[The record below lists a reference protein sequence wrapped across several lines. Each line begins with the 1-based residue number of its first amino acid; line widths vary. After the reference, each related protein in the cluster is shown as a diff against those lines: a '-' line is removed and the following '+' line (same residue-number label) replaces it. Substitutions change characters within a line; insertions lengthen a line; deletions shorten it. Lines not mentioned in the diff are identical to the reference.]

1 MGDSRAEQPVA
12 GTGAAHLD
20 DNELAVRAGRG
31 DREAF
36 DVLIKRHQGPVLRLC
51 WSMTGNRA
59 DAEDA
64 AQEAFVRAYQSLS
77 RFDASR
83 PFGPW
88 LRGIAGKVC
97 LQLLR
102 RRSVREDRQLSLE
115 ASPVDPPAPQ
125 VSEASH
131 LADRAVAALR
141 QLDET
146 YRLPLVLFYLEDAS
160 VAEVAQ
166 ALGLTPGAV
175 RVRLH
180 RGREKLREMLTGHA
194 EDDHEQH

>member
-1 MGDSRAEQPVA
+1 MGESRADRPVQ
-12 GTGAAHLD
+12 GRGLMHLG
-20 DNELAVRAGRG
+20 DNELALRAGRG
-31 DREAF
+31 DKEAF
-36 DVLIKRHQGPVLRLC
+36 DQLIRRHQGPVFRLC

-64 AQEAFVRAYQSLS
+64 TQEAFVRAYQSLS

-115 ASPVDPPAPQ
+115 ASPVDPPAPAA
-125 VSEASH
+125 SESSQ
-131 LADRAVAALR
+131 LADRAVAALGR
-141 QLDET
+141 LDET

-180 RGREKLREMLTGHA
+180 RGREKLREMLAGHA
-194 EDDHEQH
+194 EDDHE